1 MVIEGTVPAKAAEL
15 GAWGDLSLPS
25 IADQFLTRPKALDVS
40 FVLSDRETLL
50 HHPLLCLSILSDR
63 NLVSAAGRSVIFQRV
78 VQLLD
83 RPSGLLEIIRSCD
96 QTGRAILCEGVL
108 VKLSGSLL
116 ELLVH
121 SL

>member
-1 MVIEGTVPAKAAEL
+1 M
-15 GAWGDLSLPS
+15 
-25 IADQFLTRPKALDVS
+25 
-40 FVLSDRETLL
+40 LSDRETLL

-108 VKLSGSLL
+108 VQLCGSLL